1 MPTQPSKPSLKR
13 FWCVVCQEW
22 ELFDKD
28 FSFNEV
34 LPPLFCTK
42 CKTPIDENV
51 TLGDIPKDKILEQR
65 QRYKE
70 YRKNSNIMKLG
81 LYMYLGVHNISD
93 LSERKRKII
102 EHDAGLLAIEKE
114 RSRIE
119 KERRQELYAERA
131 KYAKVQR
138 NQICPCGSGKKFKH
152 CHISIM

>member
-1 MPTQPSKPSLKR
+1 MPTQSSFRRL
-13 FWCVVCQEW
+13 WCVNCQEW
-22 ELFDKD
+22 ELFDRD
-28 FSFNEV
+28 FSFNDV

-51 TLGDIPKDKILEQR
+51 KLGDIPKEKILEQR

-70 YRKNSNIMKLG
+70 KRKNSIRAAFGLFMSLG
-81 LYMYLGVHNISD
+81 LNSNSG
-93 LSERKRKII
+93 LSERKII
-102 EHDAGLLAIEKE
+102 ENDAGLLAIEKE
-114 RSRIE
+114 RLKIE
-119 KERRQELYAERA
+119 QEKRQELYAERA